1 MVGRSAGD
9 GVLSDGALVGFLQGV
24 ELAVVALYAQTAAVV
39 GSPDA
44 AAAIGAFAVHHRAH
58 ARAFAEL
65 AGPDAVAGPSP
76 AVLEALQP
84 ASLLVSERD
93 GLAFLH
99 TLESRL
105 AATQHAVL
113 GRLAG
118 AATIALCA
126 TTLPVEC
133 QHAVVLGTLLSLP
146 LAELVPTA
154 QGDDGH
160 IAPEQFVT
168 S

>member
-1 MVGRSAGD
+1 M
-9 GVLSDGALVGFLQGV
+9 LSDGALLGFLQRV
-24 ELAVVALYAQTAAVV
+24 ELAVVALYAQATTVV

-44 AAAIGAFAVHHRAH
+44 TAAIGAFAVHHRAH
-58 ARAFAEL
+58 ARAFAQL
-65 AGPDAVAGPSP
+65 AGPDAVDGPTP
-76 AVLEALQP
+76 AIIEALQP
-84 ASLLVSERD
+84 TSLLVSERD

-133 QHAVVLGTLLSLP
+133 QHGVVLGTLLSLP
-146 LAELVPTA
+146 LADLVPTA

-160 IAPEQFVT
+160 IAPEQFVV

>member
-1 MVGRSAGD
+1 
-9 GVLSDGALVGFLQGV
+9 VLSDGALLGFLQGV
-24 ELAVVALYAQTAAVV
+24 ELAAVALYAQTAAVV

-44 AAAIGAFAVHHRAH
+44 TAAIATFAVHHRAH

-65 AGPDAVAGPSP
+65 AGPDAVTGPSP
-76 AVLEALQP
+76 AAIEALQP

-105 AATQHAVL
+105 AATQHAAM

-133 QHAVVLGTLLSLP
+133 QHAAVLGTLLSLP
-146 LAELVPTA
+146 LAELVPTV

-160 IAPEQFVT
+160 IAPEQFA
-168 S
+168 SS